1 MLHGTGGDL
10 PLDGY
15 FSRCTDRYVA
25 SPTGVSQMT
34 AEHPQGCLDP
44 PSPRVGLL
52 GAPARGL
59 ARALRSYVMT
69 AGSTTNADEREAVLA
84 TARRAKDAAVDL
96 ATASRAAK
104 DAALIAMA
112 DALVKH
118 ADVIVEANAKD
129 VAAGEGQRHGGRH
142 RRPADPHPG
151 PHRGHRGRA
160 PGRRRPCRPGR

>member
-1 MLHGTGGDL
+1 
-10 PLDGY
+10 
-15 FSRCTDRYVA
+15 
-25 SPTGVSQMT
+25 
-34 AEHPQGCLDP
+34 
-44 PSPRVGLL
+44 
-52 GAPARGL
+52 
-59 ARALRSYVMT
+59 MT

-129 VAAGEGQRHGGRH
+129 VA
-142 RRPADPHPG
+142 
-151 PHRGHRGRA
+151 RA
-160 PGRRRPCRPGR
+160 RDTGTATASSTG